1 MIDNPHIGKGILALL
16 LAAILALLGF
26 MGYWSAASAQMDD
39 GLSMA
44 YQNTLFDTSSVIEV
58 DIDISE
64 DNWAALLENATSEEY
79 YDCDVTVNGTTY
91 EHVGLRAK
99 GNTSLSM
106 VASSDSDRYSFKI
119 KFDEYVDGQSCDGL
133 SKLVLNN
140 NYSDA
145 TMMKEALCYDMFAFL
160 GADASLYNYAKVSV
174 NGEYRGVYLALEPV
188 EESFAIR
195 NYGTGYGQLYKPDSM
210 EMGGPGKMKGI
221 SMSQIREEM
230 GFDADSDDTQASSN
244 AGKSD
249 TQASSEAGKSGTQA
263 PNEAGKSDTQ
273 ASNEAGK
280 SDAQA
285 SSDTSDA
292 VSGSQSGS
300 GSAQGTD
307 KNSDAGKNK
316 PSAPPS
322 ASSENPP
329 SPPTDAPDGLSEDS
343 GGQSRSGNGNPPGG
357 GFNRMDNP
365 PSEIPGGDTDRDTD
379 RNTDRNTS
387 GQSGPGNGNPPGGG
401 FGGDSAA
408 SLNYIDDELSSYE
421 TIWESSVFKS
431 TDKDHRRVIHALK
444 NICADDADAE
454 SLAESM
460 DVDNILRYMAVQT
473 FVVNLDS
480 LSGSMAHNYYL
491 YEDDGQLNLIPWDY
505 NLAFGGFQSGSAS
518 ETINFP
524 IDTPFSSG
532 VDLADRQFFMAL
544 LENETYLAQYH
555 DYLSQLVE
563 EYVNGGGFDS
573 FYDRVTAQI
582 DALVQNDPTSF
593 YTYDEYTAAAA
604 MLKETVALRAAS
616 VQGQL
621 DGRIPSTRDGRSED
635 SSDLLDASSIDLSV
649 MGVMNGGGQ
658 GGPGGSRDST
668 ARGDRNNGPGGESPN
683 SNGSTG
689 SSAENSARGFPGS
702 PPDNSRDNT
711 VSGFPGSPP
720 DSSND
725 AQNSAG
731 SAAAQ
736 TTT

>member
-26 MGYWSAASAQMDD
+26 MGYWSAASAQMGD
-39 GLSMA
+39 GLSMT

-64 DNWAALLENATSEEY
+64 DNWASLLENATAEEY

-119 KFDEYVDGQSCDGL
+119 KFDEYVDGQRCDGL

-160 GADASLYNYAKVSV
+160 GAGASLYNYAKVSV

-221 SMSQIREEM
+221 SISQIREEM

-249 TQASSEAGKSGTQA
+249 M
-263 PNEAGKSDTQ
+263 Q

-285 SSDTSDA
+285 SSDAGKSDTQASSDAGKSDTQVSSDTSDA
-292 VSGSQSGS
+292 DSGSQSGS
-300 GSAQGTD
+300 GSAQDTD
-307 KNSDAGKNK
+307 KNSDTGKNK

-329 SPPTDAPDGLSEDS
+329 SPPMDAPDGFPEGS
-343 GGQSRSGNGNPPGG
+343 GDQSR
-357 GFNRMDNP
+357 
-365 PSEIPGGDTDRDTD
+365 
-379 RNTDRNTS
+379 
-387 GQSGPGNGNPPGGG
+387 PGNGNPPGGG
-401 FGGDSAA
+401 FGDDSAA

-431 TDKDHRRVIHALK
+431 TDKDHRRVINALK
-444 NICADDADAE
+444 NICADDADTE

-460 DVDNILRYMAVQT
+460 DIDNILRYMAVQT

-491 YEDDGQLNLIPWDY
+491 YEDNGQLNIIPWDY

-621 DGRIPSTRDGRSED
+621 DGSIPSTRDGQSED
-635 SSDLLDASSIDLSV
+635 SSNLLDASSIDLSV

-668 ARGDRNNGPGGESPN
+668 ARGDRNNGPGGTSPN
-683 SNGSTG
+683 SNGSPG

-702 PPDNSRDNT
+702 PPD
-711 VSGFPGSPP
+711 
-720 DSSND
+720 SSND
-725 AQNSAG
+725 AQNSTG

>member
-1 MIDNPHIGKGILALL
+1 MIDNPNIGKGILALL

-26 MGYWSAASAQMDD
+26 MGYWSVASAQMGD
-39 GLSMA
+39 GLSMT

-64 DNWAALLENATSEEY
+64 DNWAALLENATAEEY
-79 YDCDVTVNGTTY
+79 YDCDVTINGTTY

-210 EMGGPGKMKGI
+210 EMGGPGKMKDI
-221 SMSQIREEM
+221 SISQIREEM

-249 TQASSEAGKSGTQA
+249 TQAS
-263 PNEAGKSDTQ
+263 
-273 ASNEAGK
+273 NEAGK

-292 VSGSQSGS
+292 DSGSQSGS

-329 SPPTDAPDGLSEDS
+329 SPPMDAPDGFPEGS
-343 GGQSRSGNGNPPGG
+343 GDQSG

-365 PSEIPGGDTDRDTD
+365 PSGVPGGDTDGGTA
-379 RNTDRNTS
+379 RNTDKNTD
-387 GQSGPGNGNPPGGG
+387 GQSRPGNPPGGG

-431 TDKDHRRVIHALK
+431 TDKDHRRVINALK
-444 NICADDADAE
+444 NICADDADTE

-460 DVDNILRYMAVQT
+460 DIDNILRYMAVQT

-491 YEDDGQLNLIPWDY
+491 YEDDGRLNIIPWDY

-532 VDLADRQFFMAL
+532 VNLADRQFFMAL

-621 DGRIPSTRDGRSED
+621 DGSIPSTRDEQSED
-635 SSDLLDASSIDLSV
+635 SSNLLDASSIDLSV

-668 ARGDRNNGPGGESPN
+668 ARGDRNNGPGGASPN

-689 SSAENSARGFPGS
+689 SSAENSARGFL
-702 PPDNSRDNT
+702 
-711 VSGFPGSPP
+711 GSPP

-725 AQNSAG
+725 AQNSAD

>member
-1 MIDNPHIGKGILALL
+1 MIDNQHIGKGILALL
-16 LAAILALLGF
+16 LAAILAMFGF
-26 MGYWSAASAQMDD
+26 MLYWSSAAAQTNSS

-44 YQNTLFDTSSVIEV
+44 YENTLFDTASVIEV

-64 DNWAALLENATSEEY
+64 DDWSDLLENATAEAY
-79 YDCDVTVNGTTY
+79 YDCNVTVNGTTY

-140 NYSDA
+140 NFSDV

-174 NGEYRGVYLALEPV
+174 NGEYWGVYLALEPV

-195 NYGTGYGQLYKPDSM
+195 NYGVDYGQLYKPDSM
-210 EMGGPGKMKGI
+210 EMGGPGKMKDV
-221 SMSQIREEM
+221 SMGQIREEM
-230 GFDADSDDTQASSN
+230 GFDADSSSDDNSEKPSVPSSN
-244 AGKSD
+244 SDQSASDSTSSNSSDNFGTPPSGLPGKPPSG
-249 TQASSEAGKSGTQA
+249 APHSGTDA
-263 PNEAGKSDTQ
+263 DT
-273 ASNEAGK
+273 NNNTDENT
-280 SDAQA
+280 DAQ
-285 SSDTSDA
+285 
-292 VSGSQSGS
+292 GSPDNG
-300 GSAQGTD
+300 
-307 KNSDAGKNK
+307 
-316 PSAPPS
+316 
-322 ASSENPP
+322 NPP
-329 SPPTDAPDGLSEDS
+329 SGDQ
-343 GGQSRSGNGNPPGG
+343 GGQGGQGGGNPPGG
-357 GFNRMDNP
+357 GQ
-365 PSEIPGGDTDRDTD
+365 GG
-379 RNTDRNTS
+379 
-387 GQSGPGNGNPPGGG
+387 PGGG

-431 TDKDHRRVIHALK
+431 TDKDHRRVITALK
-444 NICADDADAE
+444 NICADDADTE

-491 YEDDGQLNLIPWDY
+491 YENDGKLNLIPWDY
-505 NLAFGGFQSGSAS
+505 NLAFGGFQAGSAS

-532 VDLADRQFFMAL
+532 VDPEDRQFFMAL

-555 DYLSQLVE
+555 AYLSQLVE
-563 EYVNGGGFDS
+563 AYVNGGGFDS

-582 DALVQNDPTSF
+582 DALVQDDPTAF

-604 MLKETVALRAAS
+604 MLKETVKLRAAS

-621 DGRIPSTRDGRSED
+621 DGSIPSTRDGQSAD
-635 SSDLLDASSIDLSV
+635 SSRLIDASSIDLSV
-649 MGVMNGGGQ
+649 MGIMNGGGQ
-658 GGPGGSRDST
+658 GGPGDSRDST
-668 ARGDRNNGPGGESPN
+668 ARGDGNNGPGGESPN
-683 SNGSTG
+683 SNGSPG

-702 PPDNSRDNT
+702 PPD
-711 VSGFPGSPP
+711 
-720 DSSND
+720 SSND
-725 AQNSAG
+725 AQNSTG

>member
-26 MGYWSAASAQMDD
+26 MGYWSAASAQMGD
-39 GLSMA
+39 GLSMT

-119 KFDEYVDGQSCDGL
+119 KFDEYVDGQSYDGL

-210 EMGGPGKMKGI
+210 EMGGPGKMKDI

-230 GFDADSDDTQASSN
+230 GFDAGSDDTQASS
-244 AGKSD
+244 D
-249 TQASSEAGKSGTQA
+249 
-263 PNEAGKSDTQ
+263 AGKSDTQ

-280 SDAQA
+280 SDTQVSSEAGKSDTQA

-292 VSGSQSGS
+292 DSGSQSGS

-316 PSAPPS
+316 LPAPPS

-329 SPPTDAPDGLSEDS
+329 SPPADAPDGFPEDS
-343 GGQSRSGNGNPPGG
+343 GDQSGDQSG

-365 PSEIPGGDTDRDTD
+365 PSEIPGGDTDR
-379 RNTDRNTS
+379 NTDKNS
-387 GQSGPGNGNPPGGG
+387 GGQSGPGNGNPPGGG

-421 TIWESSVFKS
+421 SIWESSVFKS
-431 TDKDHRRVIHALK
+431 TDKDHRRVINALK
-444 NICADDADAE
+444 NICADDADTE

-460 DVDNILRYMAVQT
+460 DIDNILRYMAVQT

-491 YEDDGQLNLIPWDY
+491 YEDDGRLNIIPWDY

-563 EYVNGGGFDS
+563 AYVNGGGFDS

-604 MLKETVALRAAS
+604 MLKETVKLRAAS

-621 DGRIPSTRDGRSED
+621 DGSIPSTRDGQSED
-635 SSDLLDASSIDLSV
+635 SSNLLDASSIDLSV

-689 SSAENSARGFPGS
+689 SSAENSARGFLGS

-736 TTT
+736 TTI

>member
-26 MGYWSAASAQMDD
+26 MGYWSAASAQMGD
-39 GLSMA
+39 GLSMT

-64 DNWAALLENATSEEY
+64 DNWTALLENATAEEY
-79 YDCDVTVNGTTY
+79 YDCDVTINGTTY

-188 EESFAIR
+188 EESFAVR

-210 EMGGPGKMKGI
+210 EMGGPGKMKDI
-221 SMSQIREEM
+221 SIGQIREEM
-230 GFDADSDDTQASSN
+230 GFDADSDDTQASSD

-249 TQASSEAGKSGTQA
+249 TQASS
-263 PNEAGKSDTQ
+263 
-273 ASNEAGK
+273 
-280 SDAQA
+280 
-285 SSDTSDA
+285 DTSDA
-292 VSGSQSGS
+292 DSGSHSAS

-307 KNSDAGKNK
+307 KNSDTDKNK

-322 ASSENPP
+322 ASSENPS
-329 SPPTDAPDGLSEDS
+329 SPPTDAPDGFPEDS
-343 GGQSRSGNGNPPGG
+343 GYQSR
-357 GFNRMDNP
+357 
-365 PSEIPGGDTDRDTD
+365 
-379 RNTDRNTS
+379 
-387 GQSGPGNGNPPGGG
+387 PGNGNPLGGG
-401 FGGDSAA
+401 FGDDSAA

-431 TDKDHRRVIHALK
+431 TDKDHRRVINALK
-444 NICADDADAE
+444 NICADDADTE

-460 DVDNILRYMAVQT
+460 DIDNILRYMAVQT

-491 YEDDGQLNLIPWDY
+491 YEDDGQLNIIPWDY

-621 DGRIPSTRDGRSED
+621 DGSIPSTRDRQSED
-635 SSDLLDASSIDLSV
+635 SSNLLDASSIDLSV

-668 ARGDRNNGPGGESPN
+668 ARGDRSNGPGGASPN
-683 SNGSTG
+683 SNGSPG

-702 PPDNSRDNT
+702 PPD
-711 VSGFPGSPP
+711 
-720 DSSND
+720 SSND
-725 AQNSAG
+725 AQNSAD

>member
-1 MIDNPHIGKGILALL
+1 MIDNPHIGRGILALL

-26 MGYWSAASAQMDD
+26 MGYWSAASAQMGD
-39 GLSMA
+39 GLSMT

-64 DNWAALLENATSEEY
+64 DNWATLLENATAEEY
-79 YDCDVTVNGTTY
+79 YDCDVTINGTTY

-221 SMSQIREEM
+221 SISQIREEM

-249 TQASSEAGKSGTQA
+249 M
-263 PNEAGKSDTQ
+263 
-273 ASNEAGK
+273 
-280 SDAQA
+280 QA
-285 SSDTSDA
+285 SSDTSD
-292 VSGSQSGS
+292 VDSGGHSAS

-307 KNSDAGKNK
+307 KNSDAGKSK

-322 ASSENPP
+322 PSSEDPP
-329 SPPTDAPDGLSEDS
+329 SPPTDAPDGFPEDS
-343 GGQSRSGNGNPPGG
+343 GYQSR
-357 GFNRMDNP
+357 
-365 PSEIPGGDTDRDTD
+365 
-379 RNTDRNTS
+379 
-387 GQSGPGNGNPPGGG
+387 PGNGNPPGGG

-431 TDKDHRRVIHALK
+431 TDKDHRRVINALK
-444 NICADDADAE
+444 NICADDADTE
-454 SLAESM
+454 VLAESM

-491 YEDDGQLNLIPWDY
+491 YEDDGQLNIIPWDY

-532 VDLADRQFFMAL
+532 VNLADRQFFMAL

-621 DGRIPSTRDGRSED
+621 DGSIPSTRDEQSED
-635 SSDLLDASSIDLSV
+635 SSNLLDASSIDLSV

-658 GGPGGSRDST
+658 GGLGSSRDST
-668 ARGDRNNGPGGESPN
+668 ARGDRSNGPGGASPN
-683 SNGSTG
+683 SNGNPG

-702 PPDNSRDNT
+702 PPD
-711 VSGFPGSPP
+711 
-720 DSSND
+720 SSND
-725 AQNSAG
+725 AQNSTG

>member
-1 MIDNPHIGKGILALL
+1 MIDNPNIGKGILALL

-26 MGYWSAASAQMDD
+26 MGYWSVASAQMGD
-39 GLSMA
+39 GLSMT

-64 DNWAALLENATSEEY
+64 DNWTALLENATAEEY
-79 YDCDVTVNGTTY
+79 YDCDVTINGTTY

-210 EMGGPGKMKGI
+210 EMGGPGKMKDI
-221 SMSQIREEM
+221 SIGQIREEM
-230 GFDADSDDTQASSN
+230 GFDADSDDTQASSD

-249 TQASSEAGKSGTQA
+249 TQASS
-263 PNEAGKSDTQ
+263 
-273 ASNEAGK
+273 
-280 SDAQA
+280 
-285 SSDTSDA
+285 DTSDA
-292 VSGSQSGS
+292 DSGSHSAS

-307 KNSDAGKNK
+307 KNSDTDKNK

-322 ASSENPP
+322 ASSENPS
-329 SPPTDAPDGLSEDS
+329 SPPTDAPDGFPEDS
-343 GGQSRSGNGNPPGG
+343 GYQSR
-357 GFNRMDNP
+357 
-365 PSEIPGGDTDRDTD
+365 
-379 RNTDRNTS
+379 
-387 GQSGPGNGNPPGGG
+387 PGNGNPLGGG
-401 FGGDSAA
+401 FGDDSAA

-431 TDKDHRRVIHALK
+431 TDKDHRRVINALK
-444 NICADDADAE
+444 NICADDADTE

-460 DVDNILRYMAVQT
+460 DIDNILRYMAVQT

-491 YEDDGQLNLIPWDY
+491 YEDDGRLNIIPWDY

-621 DGRIPSTRDGRSED
+621 DGSIPSTRDEQSED
-635 SSDLLDASSIDLSV
+635 SSNLLDASGIDLSV

-668 ARGDRNNGPGGESPN
+668 ARGDRSNGPGGASPN
-683 SNGSTG
+683 SNGSPG
-689 SSAENSARGFPGS
+689 SSAENSAR
-702 PPDNSRDNT
+702 
-711 VSGFPGSPP
+711 GFPGSPP

>member
-1 MIDNPHIGKGILALL
+1 MIDNQHIGKGILALL
-16 LAAILALLGF
+16 LAAILAMFGF
-26 MGYWSAASAQMDD
+26 MLYWSSAAAQTNSS

-44 YQNTLFDTSSVIEV
+44 YENTLFDTASVIEV

-64 DNWAALLENATSEEY
+64 DDWSDLLENATAEAY
-79 YDCDVTVNGTTY
+79 YDCNVTVNGTTY

-140 NYSDA
+140 NFSDA
-145 TMMKEALCYDMFAFL
+145 TMMKEALCYDMFAFS

-174 NGEYRGVYLALEPV
+174 NGEYWDVYLALEPV

-195 NYGTGYGQLYKPDSM
+195 NYGADYGQLYKPDSM
-210 EMGGPGKMKGI
+210 EMGGPGKMKDV

-230 GFDADSDDTQASSN
+230 GFDADSSSDDNSEKPSVPSSN
-244 AGKSD
+244 SD
-249 TQASSEAGKSGTQA
+249 QSASDSTS
-263 PNEAGKSDTQ
+263 
-273 ASNEAGK
+273 SN
-280 SDAQA
+280 
-285 SSDTSDA
+285 SSDNFGTPPSGLPGKPP
-292 VSGSQSGS
+292 SGSF
-300 GSAQGTD
+300 
-307 KNSDAGKNK
+307 
-316 PSAPPS
+316 
-322 ASSENPP
+322 
-329 SPPTDAPDGLSEDS
+329 DG
-343 GGQSRSGNGNPPGG
+343 QGNPPGG
-357 GFNRMDNP
+357 APHSGTDADTNNNTDENTDAQGSPDNGNP
-365 PSEIPGGDTDRDTD
+365 PSGDQGGQG
-379 RNTDRNTS
+379 
-387 GQSGPGNGNPPGGG
+387 GQGGGNPPDGAQGGPGGG

-431 TDKDHRRVIHALK
+431 TDKDHRRVITALK
-444 NICADDADAE
+444 NICADDADSE

-491 YEDDGQLNLIPWDY
+491 YENDGKLNLIPWDY
-505 NLAFGGFQSGSAS
+505 NLAFGGFQAGSAS

-532 VDLADRQFFMAL
+532 VDPEDRQFFMAL

-555 DYLSQLVE
+555 AYLSQLVE
-563 EYVNGGGFDS
+563 AYVNGGGFDS

-582 DALVQNDPTSF
+582 DALVQDDPTAF

-604 MLKETVALRAAS
+604 MLKETVKLRAAS

-621 DGRIPSTRDGRSED
+621 DGSIPSTRDGQSAD
-635 SSDLLDASSIDLSV
+635 SSSLIDASAIDLSV
-649 MGVMNGGGQ
+649 MGIMNGGGQ

-668 ARGDRNNGPGGESPN
+668 ARGDRNNGPGGASPN
-683 SNGSTG
+683 SNGSPG
-689 SSAENSARGFPGS
+689 SSAGNSTRAFPDS
-702 PPDNSRDNT
+702 PP
-711 VSGFPGSPP
+711 G
-720 DSSND
+720 SSND
-725 AQNSAG
+725 AQNSTG
-731 SAAAQ
+731 SATAQ

>member
-1 MIDNPHIGKGILALL
+1 MIDNQHIGKGILALL
-16 LAAILALLGF
+16 LAAILAMFGF
-26 MGYWSAASAQMDD
+26 MLYWSSAAAQTNSS

-44 YQNTLFDTSSVIEV
+44 YENTLFDTASVIEV

-64 DNWAALLENATSEEY
+64 DDWSDLLENATAEAY
-79 YDCDVTVNGTTY
+79 YDCNVTVNGTTY

-140 NYSDA
+140 NFSDA

-174 NGEYRGVYLALEPV
+174 NGEYWGVYLALEPV

-195 NYGTGYGQLYKPDSM
+195 NYGVDYGQLYKPDSM
-210 EMGGPGKMKGI
+210 EMGGPGKMKDV

-230 GFDADSDDTQASSN
+230 GFDADS
-244 AGKSD
+244 G
-249 TQASSEAGKSGTQA
+249 
-263 PNEAGKSDTQ
+263 
-273 ASNEAGK
+273 
-280 SDAQA
+280 
-285 SSDTSDA
+285 
-292 VSGSQSGS
+292 
-300 GSAQGTD
+300 
-307 KNSDAGKNK
+307 
-316 PSAPPS
+316 
-322 ASSENPP
+322 SSENPSIP
-329 SPPTDAPDGLSEDS
+329 SSNSDQSASDSTSSNSSGNFGTPPSGLPGKPPSGSFDGQGNPPSGAPHSGTDADTNRNTDKNTDAQGSPDTGNPPSGDQ
-343 GGQSRSGNGNPPGG
+343 GGQGGQGGGNPPGG
-357 GFNRMDNP
+357 GQ
-365 PSEIPGGDTDRDTD
+365 GG
-379 RNTDRNTS
+379 
-387 GQSGPGNGNPPGGG
+387 PGGG

-431 TDKDHRRVIHALK
+431 TDKDHRRVITALK
-444 NICADDADAE
+444 NICADDADSE

-491 YEDDGQLNLIPWDY
+491 YENDGKLNLIPWDY
-505 NLAFGGFQSGSAS
+505 NLAFGGFQAGSAS

-532 VDLADRQFFMAL
+532 VDPEDRQFFMAL

-555 DYLSQLVE
+555 AYLSQLVE
-563 EYVNGGGFDS
+563 AYVNGGGFDS

-621 DGRIPSTRDGRSED
+621 DGSIPSTRDGQSED
-635 SSDLLDASSIDLSV
+635 SSNLLDASSIDLSV
-649 MGVMNGGGQ
+649 MGIMNGGGQ

-668 ARGDRNNGPGGESPN
+668 ARGDRNNGPGGASPN
-683 SNGSTG
+683 SNGSPG
-689 SSAENSARGFPGS
+689 SSAENSARA
-702 PPDNSRDNT
+702 
-711 VSGFPGSPP
+711 FPGSPP

-725 AQNSAG
+725 AQNSTG

>member
-26 MGYWSAASAQMDD
+26 MGYWSAASAQMGD
-39 GLSMA
+39 GLSMT

-64 DNWAALLENATSEEY
+64 DNWATLLENATAEEY
-79 YDCDVTVNGTTY
+79 YDCDVTINGTTY

-221 SMSQIREEM
+221 SISQIREEM

-249 TQASSEAGKSGTQA
+249 M
-263 PNEAGKSDTQ
+263 
-273 ASNEAGK
+273 
-280 SDAQA
+280 QA
-285 SSDTSDA
+285 SSDTSD
-292 VSGSQSGS
+292 VDSGGHSAS

-307 KNSDAGKNK
+307 KNSDAGKSK

-322 ASSENPP
+322 PSSEDPP
-329 SPPTDAPDGLSEDS
+329 SPPTDAPDGFPEDS
-343 GGQSRSGNGNPPGG
+343 GYQSR
-357 GFNRMDNP
+357 
-365 PSEIPGGDTDRDTD
+365 
-379 RNTDRNTS
+379 
-387 GQSGPGNGNPPGGG
+387 PGNGNPPGGG

-431 TDKDHRRVIHALK
+431 TDKDHRRVINALK
-444 NICADDADAE
+444 NICADDADTE
-454 SLAESM
+454 VLAESM

-491 YEDDGQLNLIPWDY
+491 YEDDGQLNIIPWDY

-532 VDLADRQFFMAL
+532 VNLADRQFFMAL

-621 DGRIPSTRDGRSED
+621 DGSIPSTRDEQSED
-635 SSDLLDASSIDLSV
+635 SSNLLDASSIDLSV

-658 GGPGGSRDST
+658 GGLGSSRDST
-668 ARGDRNNGPGGESPN
+668 ARGDRSNGPGGASPN
-683 SNGSTG
+683 SNGNPG

-702 PPDNSRDNT
+702 PPD
-711 VSGFPGSPP
+711 
-720 DSSND
+720 SSND
-725 AQNSAG
+725 AQNSTG

>member
-16 LAAILALLGF
+16 LAVILALLGF

-39 GLSMA
+39 GLSMT

-106 VASSDSDRYSFKI
+106 VVSSDSDRYSFKI

-210 EMGGPGKMKGI
+210 EMGGPGKMKDI
-221 SMSQIREEM
+221 SISQIREEM
-230 GFDADSDDTQASSN
+230 GFDADSDDTQASSDAGKSDTQTSSD

-249 TQASSEAGKSGTQA
+249 TQASSNVGKSDTQA
-263 PNEAGKSDTQ
+263 SSDAGKSDTQ
-273 ASNEAGK
+273 AS
-280 SDAQA
+280 
-285 SSDTSDA
+285 SDTSDA
-292 VSGSQSGS
+292 DSGSHSAS

-307 KNSDAGKNK
+307 KNSDTDKNK

-322 ASSENPP
+322 ASSENPS
-329 SPPTDAPDGLSEDS
+329 SPPTDAPDGFLEYS
-343 GGQSRSGNGNPPGG
+343 G
-357 GFNRMDNP
+357 D
-365 PSEIPGGDTDRDTD
+365 
-379 RNTDRNTS
+379 
-387 GQSGPGNGNPPGGG
+387 QSGPGNGNPLGGA

-431 TDKDHRRVIHALK
+431 TDKDHRRVINALK
-444 NICADDADAE
+444 NICADDADTE

-460 DVDNILRYMAVQT
+460 DIDNILRYMAVQT

-491 YEDDGQLNLIPWDY
+491 YEDDGRLNIIPWDY

-621 DGRIPSTRDGRSED
+621 DGSIPSTRDEQSED
-635 SSDLLDASSIDLSV
+635 SSNLLDASSIDLSV

-668 ARGDRNNGPGGESPN
+668 ARGDRNNGPGGASPN
-683 SNGSTG
+683 SNGSPG

-702 PPDNSRDNT
+702 PPD
-711 VSGFPGSPP
+711 
-720 DSSND
+720 SSND
-725 AQNSAG
+725 AQNSAD

>member
-1 MIDNPHIGKGILALL
+1 MIDNQHIGKGILALL
-16 LAAILALLGF
+16 LAAILAMFGF
-26 MGYWSAASAQMDD
+26 MLYWSSAAAQTNSS

-44 YQNTLFDTSSVIEV
+44 YENTLFDTASVIEV

-64 DNWAALLENATSEEY
+64 DDWSDLLENATAEAY
-79 YDCDVTVNGTTY
+79 YDCNVTVNGTTY

-140 NYSDA
+140 NFSDV

-174 NGEYRGVYLALEPV
+174 NGEYWGVYLALEPV

-195 NYGTGYGQLYKPDSM
+195 NYGVDYGQLYKPDSM
-210 EMGGPGKMKGI
+210 EMGGPGKMKDV
-221 SMSQIREEM
+221 SMGQIREEM
-230 GFDADSDDTQASSN
+230 GFDADSSSDDNSEKPSVPSSN
-244 AGKSD
+244 SDQSASDSTSSNSSDNFGTPPSGLPGKPPSG
-249 TQASSEAGKSGTQA
+249 APHSGTDA
-263 PNEAGKSDTQ
+263 DT
-273 ASNEAGK
+273 NNNTDENT
-280 SDAQA
+280 DAQ
-285 SSDTSDA
+285 
-292 VSGSQSGS
+292 GSPDNG
-300 GSAQGTD
+300 
-307 KNSDAGKNK
+307 
-316 PSAPPS
+316 
-322 ASSENPP
+322 NPP
-329 SPPTDAPDGLSEDS
+329 SGDQ
-343 GGQSRSGNGNPPGG
+343 GGQGGQGGGNPPGG
-357 GFNRMDNP
+357 GQ
-365 PSEIPGGDTDRDTD
+365 GG
-379 RNTDRNTS
+379 
-387 GQSGPGNGNPPGGG
+387 PGGG

-431 TDKDHRRVIHALK
+431 TDKDHRRVITALK
-444 NICADDADAE
+444 NICADDADTE

-491 YEDDGQLNLIPWDY
+491 YENDGKLNLIPWDY
-505 NLAFGGFQSGSAS
+505 NLAFGGFQAGSAS

-532 VDLADRQFFMAL
+532 VDPEDRQFFMAL

-555 DYLSQLVE
+555 AYLSQLVE
-563 EYVNGGGFDS
+563 AYVNGGGFDS

-582 DALVQNDPTSF
+582 DALVQDDPTAF

-604 MLKETVALRAAS
+604 MLKETVKLRAAS

-621 DGRIPSTRDGRSED
+621 DGSIPATRDGQSAD
-635 SSDLLDASSIDLSV
+635 SSRLIDASSIDLSV
-649 MGVMNGGGQ
+649 MGIMNGGGQ
-658 GGPGGSRDST
+658 GGPGDSRDST
-668 ARGDRNNGPGGESPN
+668 ARGDGNNGPGGESPN
-683 SNGSTG
+683 SNGSPG

-702 PPDNSRDNT
+702 PPD
-711 VSGFPGSPP
+711 
-720 DSSND
+720 SSND
-725 AQNSAG
+725 AQNSTG

>member
-26 MGYWSAASAQMDD
+26 MGYWSAASAQMGD

-64 DNWAALLENATSEEY
+64 DNWAALLENATAEEY
-79 YDCDVTVNGTTY
+79 YDCDVTINGTTY

-210 EMGGPGKMKGI
+210 EMGGPGKMKDI
-221 SMSQIREEM
+221 SLSQIREEM

-249 TQASSEAGKSGTQA
+249 TQASS
-263 PNEAGKSDTQ
+263 
-273 ASNEAGK
+273 
-280 SDAQA
+280 
-285 SSDTSDA
+285 DTSDA
-292 VSGSQSGS
+292 DSGSHSAS

-307 KNSDAGKNK
+307 KNSDAGKSK

-322 ASSENPP
+322 PSSEDPP
-329 SPPTDAPDGLSEDS
+329 SPPTDAPDGFPEDS
-343 GGQSRSGNGNPPGG
+343 GYQSR
-357 GFNRMDNP
+357 
-365 PSEIPGGDTDRDTD
+365 
-379 RNTDRNTS
+379 
-387 GQSGPGNGNPPGGG
+387 PGNGNPPGGG
-401 FGGDSAA
+401 FGDDSAA

-431 TDKDHRRVIHALK
+431 TDKDHRRVINALK
-444 NICADDADAE
+444 NICADDADTE

-460 DVDNILRYMAVQT
+460 DIDNILRYMAVQT

-491 YEDDGQLNLIPWDY
+491 YEDDGQLNIIPWDY

-532 VDLADRQFFMAL
+532 VNLADRQFFMAL

-621 DGRIPSTRDGRSED
+621 DGSIPSTRDGQSED
-635 SSDLLDASSIDLSV
+635 SSNLLDASSIDLSV

-668 ARGDRNNGPGGESPN
+668 ARGDRNNGPGGASPN

-702 PPDNSRDNT
+702 PPD
-711 VSGFPGSPP
+711 
-720 DSSND
+720 SSND
-725 AQNSAG
+725 AQNSTG

>member
-26 MGYWSAASAQMDD
+26 MGYWSAASAQMGD

-174 NGEYRGVYLALEPV
+174 TGEYRGVYLALEPV

-210 EMGGPGKMKGI
+210 EMGGPGKMKDI
-221 SMSQIREEM
+221 SISQIREEM
-230 GFDADSDDTQASSN
+230 GFDADSDDTQASSDAGKSDTQTSSD

-249 TQASSEAGKSGTQA
+249 TQASSNVGKSDTQA
-263 PNEAGKSDTQ
+263 SSDAGKSDTQ
-273 ASNEAGK
+273 AS
-280 SDAQA
+280 
-285 SSDTSDA
+285 SDTSDA
-292 VSGSQSGS
+292 DSGSHSAS

-307 KNSDAGKNK
+307 KNSDTDKNK

-322 ASSENPP
+322 ASSKNPS
-329 SPPTDAPDGLSEDS
+329 SPPTDAPDGFPEDS
-343 GGQSRSGNGNPPGG
+343 GDQSR
-357 GFNRMDNP
+357 
-365 PSEIPGGDTDRDTD
+365 
-379 RNTDRNTS
+379 
-387 GQSGPGNGNPPGGG
+387 PGNGNPPGGG
-401 FGGDSAA
+401 FGDDSAA

-431 TDKDHRRVIHALK
+431 TDKDHRRVINALK
-444 NICADDADAE
+444 NICADDADTE

-460 DVDNILRYMAVQT
+460 DIDNILRYMAVQT

-491 YEDDGQLNLIPWDY
+491 YEDNGRLNIIPWDY
-505 NLAFGGFQSGSAS
+505 NLAFGGFQSGNAS

-621 DGRIPSTRDGRSED
+621 DGSIPSTRDGQSED
-635 SSDLLDASSIDLSV
+635 SSNLLDASSIDLSV
-649 MGVMNGGGQ
+649 MGIMNGGGQ

-668 ARGDRNNGPGGESPN
+668 ARGDRSNGPGGASPN

-702 PPDNSRDNT
+702 PPD
-711 VSGFPGSPP
+711 
-720 DSSND
+720 SSND
-725 AQNSAG
+725 AQNSTG

>member
-26 MGYWSAASAQMDD
+26 MGYWSAASAQMGD
-39 GLSMA
+39 GLSMT

-64 DNWAALLENATSEEY
+64 DNWAALLENATAEEY
-79 YDCDVTVNGTTY
+79 YDCDVTINGTTY

-210 EMGGPGKMKGI
+210 EMGGPGKMKDI

-249 TQASSEAGKSGTQA
+249 TQASS
-263 PNEAGKSDTQ
+263 
-273 ASNEAGK
+273 
-280 SDAQA
+280 
-285 SSDTSDA
+285 DTSDA
-292 VSGSQSGS
+292 DSGSHSAS

-307 KNSDAGKNK
+307 KNSDTDKNK

-322 ASSENPP
+322 ASSENPS
-329 SPPTDAPDGLSEDS
+329 SPPTDTPDGFPEGSGDQSGDQS
-343 GGQSRSGNGNPPGG
+343 GGL
-357 GFNRMDNP
+357 NRMDNP
-365 PSEIPGGDTDRDTD
+365 PSEIPGGDTDVGTN
-379 RNTDRNTS
+379 RNTDKNT
-387 GQSGPGNGNPPGGG
+387 GDQSGPGNGNPPGGG
-401 FGGDSAA
+401 FGDDSAA

-431 TDKDHRRVIHALK
+431 TDKDHRRVINALK
-444 NICADDADAE
+444 NICADDADTE

-460 DVDNILRYMAVQT
+460 DIDNILRYMAVQT

-491 YEDDGQLNLIPWDY
+491 YEDDGQLNIIPWDY

-532 VDLADRQFFMAL
+532 VNLADRQFFMAL

-621 DGRIPSTRDGRSED
+621 DGSIPSTRDGQSED
-635 SSDLLDASSIDLSV
+635 SSNLLDASSIDLSV
-649 MGVMNGGGQ
+649 MGIMNGGGQ

-668 ARGDRNNGPGGESPN
+668 ARGDRSNGPGGASPN

-702 PPDNSRDNT
+702 PPDSSRDST
-711 VSGFPGSPP
+711 ASGFPDSPP

-725 AQNSAG
+725 AQNSTG

>member
-26 MGYWSAASAQMDD
+26 MGYWSAASAQMGD
-39 GLSMA
+39 GLSMT

-64 DNWAALLENATSEEY
+64 DNWTALLENATAEEY
-79 YDCDVTVNGTTY
+79 YDCDVTINGTTY

-221 SMSQIREEM
+221 SISQIREEM

-249 TQASSEAGKSGTQA
+249 M
-263 PNEAGKSDTQ
+263 Q

-285 SSDTSDA
+285 SSDAGKSDTQASSDAGKSDTQVSSDTSDA
-292 VSGSQSGS
+292 DSGSQSGS
-300 GSAQGTD
+300 GSAQDTD
-307 KNSDAGKNK
+307 KNSDTGKNK

-329 SPPTDAPDGLSEDS
+329 SPPMDAPDGFPEGS
-343 GGQSRSGNGNPPGG
+343 GDQSR
-357 GFNRMDNP
+357 
-365 PSEIPGGDTDRDTD
+365 
-379 RNTDRNTS
+379 
-387 GQSGPGNGNPPGGG
+387 PGNGNPPGGG
-401 FGGDSAA
+401 FGDDSAA

-431 TDKDHRRVIHALK
+431 TDKDHRRVINALK
-444 NICADDADAE
+444 NICADDADTE
-454 SLAESM
+454 VLAESM

-491 YEDDGQLNLIPWDY
+491 YEDDGQLNIIPWDY

-621 DGRIPSTRDGRSED
+621 DGSIPSTRDGQSED
-635 SSDLLDASSIDLSV
+635 SSNLLDASSIDLSV

-668 ARGDRNNGPGGESPN
+668 ARGDRNNGPGGTSPN
-683 SNGSTG
+683 SNGSPG

-702 PPDNSRDNT
+702 PPD
-711 VSGFPGSPP
+711 
-720 DSSND
+720 SSND
-725 AQNSAG
+725 AQNSTG

>member
-26 MGYWSAASAQMDD
+26 MGYWSAASAQMGD
-39 GLSMA
+39 GLSMT

-64 DNWAALLENATSEEY
+64 DNWTALLENATAEEY
-79 YDCDVTVNGTTY
+79 YDCDVTINGTTY

-210 EMGGPGKMKGI
+210 EMGGPGKMKDI

-230 GFDADSDDTQASSN
+230 GFDADNDDTQASSD

-249 TQASSEAGKSGTQA
+249 TQASSDAGKS
-263 PNEAGKSDTQ
+263 NTQ
-273 ASNEAGK
+273 ASSDAGK

-285 SSDTSDA
+285 SSDAGKSDMQASSDTSDA
-292 VSGSQSGS
+292 DSGSHSAS

-307 KNSDAGKNK
+307 KNSDAGKSK
-316 PSAPPS
+316 SSAPPS
-322 ASSENPP
+322 PSSEDPP
-329 SPPTDAPDGLSEDS
+329 SPPTDAPDGFPEDS
-343 GGQSRSGNGNPPGG
+343 GAQSGDQSG

-365 PSEIPGGDTDRDTD
+365 PSGIPGGDTDGGTD
-379 RNTDRNTS
+379 RNTDKNTS
-387 GQSGPGNGNPPGGG
+387 GQSGPGNDNPPGGG
-401 FGGDSAA
+401 FGDDSAA

-431 TDKDHRRVIHALK
+431 ADKDHRRVINALK
-444 NICADDADAE
+444 NICADDADTE
-454 SLAESM
+454 VLAESM
-460 DVDNILRYMAVQT
+460 DIDNILRYMAVQT

-491 YEDDGQLNLIPWDY
+491 YEDDGQLNIIPWDY

-621 DGRIPSTRDGRSED
+621 DGSIPSTRDEQSED
-635 SSDLLDASSIDLSV
+635 SSNLLDASSIDLSV

-658 GGPGGSRDST
+658 GGLGGSRDST
-668 ARGDRNNGPGGESPN
+668 ARGDRNNGPGGASPN

-702 PPDNSRDNT
+702 PPD
-711 VSGFPGSPP
+711 
-720 DSSND
+720 SSND
-725 AQNSAG
+725 AQNSTG

>member
-1 MIDNPHIGKGILALL
+1 MRQKEFFMIDNPHIGKGILALL

-26 MGYWSAASAQMDD
+26 MGYWSAASAQMGD
-39 GLSMA
+39 GLSMT

-64 DNWAALLENATSEEY
+64 DNWAALLENATAEEY

-210 EMGGPGKMKGI
+210 EMGGPGKMKDI
-221 SMSQIREEM
+221 SISQIREEM
-230 GFDADSDDTQASSN
+230 GFDADSDDAQASSN

-249 TQASSEAGKSGTQA
+249 TQASS
-263 PNEAGKSDTQ
+263 
-273 ASNEAGK
+273 
-280 SDAQA
+280 
-285 SSDTSDA
+285 DTSDA
-292 VSGSQSGS
+292 DSGSHSAS

-307 KNSDAGKNK
+307 KNSDTDKNK

-322 ASSENPP
+322 ASSENPS
-329 SPPTDAPDGLSEDS
+329 SPPTDAPDGFPEDS
-343 GGQSRSGNGNPPGG
+343 GAQSGDQSG

-365 PSEIPGGDTDRDTD
+365 PSGISGGDTDGDTD
-379 RNTDRNTS
+379 RNTDKNTG
-387 GQSGPGNGNPPGGG
+387 GQSGPDNGNPPGGG
-401 FGGDSAA
+401 FGDDSAA

-431 TDKDHRRVIHALK
+431 TGKDHRRVINALK
-444 NICADDADAE
+444 NICADGADTE

-460 DVDNILRYMAVQT
+460 DIDNILRYMAVQT

-491 YEDDGQLNLIPWDY
+491 YEDDGQLNIIPWDY
-505 NLAFGGFQSGSAS
+505 NLAFGGFQSGNAS

-555 DYLSQLVE
+555 NYLSQLTE
-563 EYVNGGGFDS
+563 EYVSGGEFDS

-582 DALVQNDPTSF
+582 DALVQSDPTSF

-621 DGRIPSTRDGRSED
+621 DGSIPSTRDGQSED
-635 SSDLLDASSIDLSV
+635 SSNLLDASSIDLSV
-649 MGVMNGGGQ
+649 MGIMNGGGQ

-668 ARGDRNNGPGGESPN
+668 ARGDRNNGPGGASPN
-683 SNGSTG
+683 SNGSPG

-702 PPDNSRDNT
+702 PPD
-711 VSGFPGSPP
+711 
-720 DSSND
+720 SSND
-725 AQNSAG
+725 AQNSTG

>member
-1 MIDNPHIGKGILALL
+1 MRQKEIFMIDNPHIGKGILALL

-26 MGYWSAASAQMDD
+26 MGYWSAASAQMGD

-44 YQNTLFDTSSVIEV
+44 YQSTLFDTSSVIEV

-64 DNWAALLENATSEEY
+64 DNWAALLENATAEEY
-79 YDCDVTVNGTTY
+79 YDCDVTINGTTY

-221 SMSQIREEM
+221 SISQIREEM

-249 TQASSEAGKSGTQA
+249 M
-263 PNEAGKSDTQ
+263 
-273 ASNEAGK
+273 
-280 SDAQA
+280 QA

-292 VSGSQSGS
+292 DSGSHSAS

-307 KNSDAGKNK
+307 KNSDAGKSK
-316 PSAPPS
+316 SSAPPS
-322 ASSENPP
+322 PSSEDPP
-329 SPPTDAPDGLSEDS
+329 SPPTDAPDGFPEDS
-343 GGQSRSGNGNPPGG
+343 GYQSR
-357 GFNRMDNP
+357 
-365 PSEIPGGDTDRDTD
+365 
-379 RNTDRNTS
+379 
-387 GQSGPGNGNPPGGG
+387 PGNGNPPGGS

-431 TDKDHRRVIHALK
+431 TDKDHRRVINALK
-444 NICADDADAE
+444 NICADDADTE
-454 SLAESM
+454 VLAESM

-491 YEDDGQLNLIPWDY
+491 YEDDGRLNIIPWGY

-621 DGRIPSTRDGRSED
+621 DGSIPSTRDGQSED
-635 SSDLLDASSIDLSV
+635 SSNLLDVSSIDLSV

-658 GGPGGSRDST
+658 GGPGGSRDSA
-668 ARGDRNNGPGGESPN
+668 ARGDRNNGPGGASPN
-683 SNGSTG
+683 SNGSPG

-702 PPDNSRDNT
+702 PPD
-711 VSGFPGSPP
+711 
-720 DSSND
+720 SSND
-725 AQNSAG
+725 AQNSTG

>member
-26 MGYWSAASAQMDD
+26 MGYWSAASAQMGD
-39 GLSMA
+39 GLSMT

-64 DNWAALLENATSEEY
+64 DNWASLLENATAEEY

-221 SMSQIREEM
+221 SISQIREEM

-249 TQASSEAGKSGTQA
+249 M
-263 PNEAGKSDTQ
+263 Q

-285 SSDTSDA
+285 SSDAGKSDTQASSDAGKSDTQVSSDTSDA
-292 VSGSQSGS
+292 DSGSQSGS
-300 GSAQGTD
+300 GSAQDTD
-307 KNSDAGKNK
+307 KNSDTGKNK

-329 SPPTDAPDGLSEDS
+329 SPPMDAPDGFPEGS
-343 GGQSRSGNGNPPGG
+343 GDQSR
-357 GFNRMDNP
+357 
-365 PSEIPGGDTDRDTD
+365 
-379 RNTDRNTS
+379 
-387 GQSGPGNGNPPGGG
+387 PGNGNPPGGG
-401 FGGDSAA
+401 FGDDSAA

-431 TDKDHRRVIHALK
+431 TDKDHRRVINALK
-444 NICADDADAE
+444 NICADDADTE
-454 SLAESM
+454 VLAESM

-491 YEDDGQLNLIPWDY
+491 YEDDGQLNIIPWDY

-621 DGRIPSTRDGRSED
+621 DGSIPSTRDGQSED
-635 SSDLLDASSIDLSV
+635 SSNLLDASSIDLSV

-668 ARGDRNNGPGGESPN
+668 ARGDRNNGPGGTSPN
-683 SNGSTG
+683 SNGSPG

-702 PPDNSRDNT
+702 PPD
-711 VSGFPGSPP
+711 
-720 DSSND
+720 SSND
-725 AQNSAG
+725 AQNSTG

>member
-1 MIDNPHIGKGILALL
+1 MIDNQHIGKGILALL
-16 LAAILALLGF
+16 LAAILAMFGF
-26 MGYWSAASAQMDD
+26 MLYWSSAAAQTNSS

-44 YQNTLFDTSSVIEV
+44 YENTLFDTASVIEV

-64 DNWAALLENATSEEY
+64 DAWSDLLENATAEAY
-79 YDCDVTVNGTTY
+79 YDCNVTVNGTTY

-119 KFDEYVDGQSCDGL
+119 KFDEYVDGQSADGL

-174 NGEYRGVYLALEPV
+174 NGEYWGVYLALEPV

-195 NYGTGYGQLYKPDSM
+195 NYGADYGQLYKPDSM
-210 EMGGPGKMKGI
+210 EMGGPGKMKDV
-221 SMSQIREEM
+221 SMGQIREEM
-230 GFDADSDDTQASSN
+230 GFDVDS
-244 AGKSD
+244 G
-249 TQASSEAGKSGTQA
+249 
-263 PNEAGKSDTQ
+263 
-273 ASNEAGK
+273 
-280 SDAQA
+280 
-285 SSDTSDA
+285 
-292 VSGSQSGS
+292 
-300 GSAQGTD
+300 
-307 KNSDAGKNK
+307 
-316 PSAPPS
+316 
-322 ASSENPP
+322 SSENPSIP
-329 SPPTDAPDGLSEDS
+329 SSNSDQSASDSTSSNSSDNFGTPPSSLPGKPPSGSFDGQGNPPSGAPHSGTDADTNSDTDKNIDAKGSPDTGNPPSGDQATPGGEQGEAGNGQGS
-343 GGQSRSGNGNPPGG
+343 QGGQGGGNPPGG
-357 GFNRMDNP
+357 AQ
-365 PSEIPGGDTDRDTD
+365 GG
-379 RNTDRNTS
+379 
-387 GQSGPGNGNPPGGG
+387 PGGG

-431 TDKDHRRVIHALK
+431 TDKDHRRVITALK
-444 NICADDADAE
+444 NICADDADTE

-491 YEDDGQLNLIPWDY
+491 YENDGKLNLIPWDY
-505 NLAFGGFQSGSAS
+505 NLAFGGFQAGSAS

-532 VDLADRQFFMAL
+532 VDPEDRQFFMAL

-555 DYLSQLVE
+555 AYLSQLVE
-563 EYVNGGGFDS
+563 AYVNGGGFDS

-582 DALVQNDPTSF
+582 DTLVQDDPTAF

-604 MLKETVALRAAS
+604 MLKETVKLRAAS

-621 DGRIPSTRDGRSED
+621 DGSIPSTRDGQSAD
-635 SSDLLDASSIDLSV
+635 SSSLINASAIDLSV
-649 MGVMNGGGQ
+649 MGIMNGGGQ

-668 ARGDRNNGPGGESPN
+668 ARGDRNNGPGGASPN
-683 SNGSTG
+683 SNGSPG

-702 PPDNSRDNT
+702 PPD
-711 VSGFPGSPP
+711 
-720 DSSND
+720 SSND
-725 AQNSAG
+725 AQNSTD

>member
-26 MGYWSAASAQMDD
+26 MGYWSAASAQMGD

-64 DNWAALLENATSEEY
+64 DNWAALLENATAEEY
-79 YDCDVTVNGTTY
+79 YDCDVTINGTTY

-106 VASSDSDRYSFKI
+106 VASSDSERYSFKI

-221 SMSQIREEM
+221 SISQIREEM

-249 TQASSEAGKSGTQA
+249 M
-263 PNEAGKSDTQ
+263 Q

-285 SSDTSDA
+285 SSDAGKSDTQASSDAGKSDTQVSSDTSDA
-292 VSGSQSGS
+292 DSGSQSGS
-300 GSAQGTD
+300 GSAQDTD
-307 KNSDAGKNK
+307 KNSDTGKNK

-329 SPPTDAPDGLSEDS
+329 SPPMDAPDGFPEGS
-343 GGQSRSGNGNPPGG
+343 GDQSR
-357 GFNRMDNP
+357 
-365 PSEIPGGDTDRDTD
+365 
-379 RNTDRNTS
+379 
-387 GQSGPGNGNPPGGG
+387 PGNGNPPGGG
-401 FGGDSAA
+401 FGDDSAA

-431 TDKDHRRVIHALK
+431 TDKDHRRVINALK
-444 NICADDADAE
+444 NICADDADTE
-454 SLAESM
+454 VLAESM

-491 YEDDGQLNLIPWDY
+491 YEDDGQLNIIPWDY

-621 DGRIPSTRDGRSED
+621 DGSIPSTRDGQSED
-635 SSDLLDASSIDLSV
+635 SSNLLDASSIDLSV
-649 MGVMNGGGQ
+649 MGIMNGGGQ

-668 ARGDRNNGPGGESPN
+668 ARGDRSNGPGGASPN

-702 PPDNSRDNT
+702 PPD
-711 VSGFPGSPP
+711 
-720 DSSND
+720 SSND
-725 AQNSAG
+725 AQNSTG

>member
-26 MGYWSAASAQMDD
+26 MGYWSAASAQMGD
-39 GLSMA
+39 GLSMT

-210 EMGGPGKMKGI
+210 EMGGPGKMKDI

-230 GFDADSDDTQASSN
+230 GFDAGSDDTQASS
-244 AGKSD
+244 D
-249 TQASSEAGKSGTQA
+249 
-263 PNEAGKSDTQ
+263 AGKSDTQ

-280 SDAQA
+280 SDTQVSSEAGKSDTQA

-292 VSGSQSGS
+292 DSGSQSGS

-316 PSAPPS
+316 LPAPPS

-329 SPPTDAPDGLSEDS
+329 SPPADAPDGFPEDS
-343 GGQSRSGNGNPPGG
+343 GDQSGDQSG

-365 PSEIPGGDTDRDTD
+365 PSEIPGGDTDR
-379 RNTDRNTS
+379 NTDKNS
-387 GQSGPGNGNPPGGG
+387 GGQSGPGNGNPPGGG

-421 TIWESSVFKS
+421 SIWESSVFKS

-444 NICADDADAE
+444 NICADDADTE

-460 DVDNILRYMAVQT
+460 DIDNILRYMAVQT

-491 YEDDGQLNLIPWDY
+491 YEDDGRLNIIPWDY

-563 EYVNGGGFDS
+563 AYVNGGGFDS

-604 MLKETVALRAAS
+604 MLKETVKLRAAS

-621 DGRIPSTRDGRSED
+621 DGSIPSTRDGQSED
-635 SSDLLDASSIDLSV
+635 SSNLLDASSIDLSV

-683 SNGSTG
+683 SNGSPG
-689 SSAENSARGFPGS
+689 SSAENSAR
-702 PPDNSRDNT
+702 
-711 VSGFPGSPP
+711 GFPGSPP

-736 TTT
+736 TTI

>member
-1 MIDNPHIGKGILALL
+1 MIDNQHIGKGILALL
-16 LAAILALLGF
+16 LAAILAMFGF
-26 MGYWSAASAQMDD
+26 MLYWSSAAAQTNSS

-44 YQNTLFDTSSVIEV
+44 YENTLFDTASVIEV

-64 DNWAALLENATSEEY
+64 DDWSDLLENATAEAY
-79 YDCDVTVNGTTY
+79 YDCNVTVNGTTY

-140 NYSDA
+140 NFSDA

-174 NGEYRGVYLALEPV
+174 NGEYWGVYLALEPV

-195 NYGTGYGQLYKPDSM
+195 NYGADYGQLYKPDSM
-210 EMGGPGKMKGI
+210 EMGGPGKMKDV
-221 SMSQIREEM
+221 SMRQIREEM
-230 GFDADSDDTQASSN
+230 GFDADS
-244 AGKSD
+244 G
-249 TQASSEAGKSGTQA
+249 
-263 PNEAGKSDTQ
+263 
-273 ASNEAGK
+273 
-280 SDAQA
+280 
-285 SSDTSDA
+285 
-292 VSGSQSGS
+292 
-300 GSAQGTD
+300 
-307 KNSDAGKNK
+307 
-316 PSAPPS
+316 
-322 ASSENPP
+322 SSENPSIP
-329 SPPTDAPDGLSEDS
+329 SSNSDQSASDSTSSNSSDNFGTPPSGLPGKPPSGAPHSGTDADTNRNTDKNTDAQGSPDTGNPPSGDQATPGGEQGEAGNGQGS
-343 GGQSRSGNGNPPGG
+343 QGGQGGGNPPGG
-357 GFNRMDNP
+357 AQ
-365 PSEIPGGDTDRDTD
+365 GG
-379 RNTDRNTS
+379 
-387 GQSGPGNGNPPGGG
+387 PGGG
-401 FGGDSAA
+401 FGGNNAA

-431 TDKDHRRVIHALK
+431 TNKDHRRVITALK
-444 NICADDADAE
+444 NICADDADSE

-491 YEDDGQLNLIPWDY
+491 YENDGKLNLIPWDY
-505 NLAFGGFQSGSAS
+505 NLAFGGFQAGSAS

-532 VDLADRQFFMAL
+532 VDSEDRQFFMAL

-555 DYLSQLVE
+555 AYLSQLVE
-563 EYVNGGGFDS
+563 AYVNGGGFDS

-582 DALVQNDPTSF
+582 DTLVQDDPTAF

-604 MLKETVALRAAS
+604 MLKETVKLRAAS

-621 DGRIPSTRDGRSED
+621 DGSIPSTRDGQSAD
-635 SSDLLDASSIDLSV
+635 SSSLIDASAIDLSV
-649 MGVMNGGGQ
+649 MGIMNGGGQ

-668 ARGDRNNGPGGESPN
+668 ASGDRNNGPSAGSPN
-683 SNGSTG
+683 SNDSTE
-689 SSAENSARGFPGS
+689 SSAGNSASGFPDS
-702 PPDNSRDNT
+702 PPDSSRDST
-711 VSGFPGSPP
+711 ASGFPDSPP
-720 DSSND
+720 GSSND
-725 AQNSAG
+725 AQNRTG
-731 SAAAQ
+731 SATAQ